1 MQTHWRLAKNAIA
14 NLTRGGAAGVAAVF
28 LPAVLVRHMSQIN
41 YSVWV
46 LVLQVAAYGSY
57 FEFGLQTAVGRY
69 IAIANEKHDAYQ
81 RDTVFST
88 AFAALSIAAIICI
101 GLLIGVACA
110 AGWIFPSVPA
120 ALLSQMRWALLI
132 VGSSIALGLPSAAWT
147 GVFVGLQRNEF
158 IAIVTGSSKLVSA
171 IGLVIAAIHSS
182 SLVSM
187 AIVVATVNLA
197 SYLLLYILVRK
208 FSHAEFHRHFV
219 RQSTAKELFRY
230 CFGLMIWSFST
241 ILVSGL
247 DLILV
252 GRFELTALAP
262 YAIAATLVN
271 FIAGIQ
277 NAVFS
282 ATMPHAAVLHARND
296 SVALGNMVISFTR
309 LGVLL
314 LILTG
319 MPLLIYAD
327 PILRIWVGQPYAVQ
341 GHLLLTILLI
351 ANIVRLSGAPYAI
364 VLVATGQQK
373 LVTISPLMEGITNLI
388 ASTLLGAKFGA
399 PGVAAGTLVGAIV
412 GIIGHVFYNMPRTR
426 TEILL
431 HIRGFIFSAVGL
443 PVLTAIPLIILA
455 VHVWKGSPPSPLI
468 FASAFTV
475 TILASTAIVLR
486 TIDAKNAAR
495 RLNARN

>member
-28 LPAVLVRHMSQIN
+28 LPAVLVRHMSQID

-69 IAIANEKHDAYQ
+69 IAIANEKHDADQ
-81 RDTVFST
+81 RDSIFST
-88 AFAALSIAAIICI
+88 AFAGLSIAAIVCI
-101 GLLIGVACA
+101 GLFIGVACA
-110 AGWIFPSVPA
+110 SGWLFPSVPA
-120 ALLSQMRWALLI
+120 ALLPQMRWALLI
-132 VGSSIALGLPSAAWT
+132 VGSSIALGLPTAAWT

-158 IAIVTGSSKLVSA
+158 IAIVTGCSKLASA
-171 IGLVIAAIHSS
+171 VGLVIAAIHSS
-182 SLVSM
+182 SLVLM
-187 AIVVATVNLA
+187 AVVVGTVNLA
-197 SYLLLYILVRK
+197 SYFLLYIFVRK
-208 FSHAEFHRHFV
+208 FSQVEFHRHFV
-219 RQSTAKELFRY
+219 RQSTARELLRY
-230 CFGLMIWSFST
+230 CSGLMVWSFST
-241 ILVSGL
+241 ILVTGL

-296 SVALGNMVISFTR
+296 SVALGNMVVSFTR
-309 LGVLL
+309 LGMLL

-319 MPLLIYAD
+319 MPLMIYAD
-327 PILRIWVGQPYAVQ
+327 PLLRIWVGQSYAIQ

-364 VLVATGQQK
+364 VLVATAQQK
-373 LVTISPLMEGITNLI
+373 LVIISPLMEGTTNLV
-388 ASTLLGAKFGA
+388 ASILLGAKFGA
-399 PGVAAGTLVGAIV
+399 AGVAAGTLVGAIV
-412 GIIGHVFYNMPRTR
+412 GMIGHVFYNIPRTR
-426 TEILL
+426 KEILL
-431 HIRGFIFSAVGL
+431 HIRGFIFSGLGL
-443 PVLTAIPLIILA
+443 PVLAAIPLIVLA
-455 VHVWKGSPPSPLI
+455 VHVWKGSPPSLSI
-468 FASAFTV
+468 FASAFAITV
-475 TILASTAIVLR
+475 LASAAILLR
-486 TIDAKNAAR
+486 TRNLKNA
-495 RLNARN
+495 